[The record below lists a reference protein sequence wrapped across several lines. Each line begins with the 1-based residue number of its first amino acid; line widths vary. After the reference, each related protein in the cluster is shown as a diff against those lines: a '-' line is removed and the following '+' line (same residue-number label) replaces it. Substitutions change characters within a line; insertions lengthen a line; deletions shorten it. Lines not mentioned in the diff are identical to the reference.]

1 MLRATSTP
9 RWLWIGNSNTKPY
22 VTTFDNEFRKF
33 KLCTKVEHYKGEIEA
48 APDNCNHLTFSGI
61 DTIVA
66 DLGKNK
72 TAEELEV
79 ELDKIFTTLESY
91 RLQGMKIIV
100 EPLLP
105 WKRHPDDLRRAAV
118 SAFKSIKNKYPGIL
132 IPPKPDFIKFTADAV
147 HLTDRAGAK
156 LYKLMYE
163 LSVDFFEQTDDNY
176 QSAMDT
182 DGESETSTLAD
193 DEIEIVGSENVTQKN
208 PTPGQSKVNSK
219 KQDGSKPNIPANPGK
234 RKRPNPPKRSNP
246 CMIDIEDEDIDVD
259 NVFSL
264 THPDFKKLVK
274 DFATLKSQVIKRWSV
289 DLLVSAATKE
299 DLDKTENEKNM
310 NKIVF
315 SGVEIHDLWA
325 ADLTWAIRLEKI
337 KTALMD
343 FIKLIDSEGSYD
355 LGYIRHL
362 NYKLKGTRQILEV
375 TMGSESQA
383 KALRKA
389 YGAKVKSWREN
400 KDFPDAVKGMS
411 MGPSLTLATRVRIA
425 ILHALAK
432 EIKSAL
438 EDTDAWVIQHVARP
452 VLKIETTQNDET
464 KILTMGF
471 AQAIAYYKQELPHS
485 NLSSQDLYDAYATI
499 GNRFGL
505 ELNHYF
511 VILDPATAR
520 NFAMKRKPRAN
531 KNQKNSNRT

>member
-1 MLRATSTP
+1 MLRASTP
-9 RWLWIGNSNTKPY
+9 SRWLWIGNSNTKPY
-22 VTTFDNEFRKF
+22 VTAFDNEFRKF
-33 KLCTKVEHYKGEIEA
+33 KLCTKIEHYKGEIES
-48 APDNCNHLTFSGI
+48 APDNCENLTFSGI
-61 DTIVA
+61 DTIIS

-72 TAEELEV
+72 TAEELES
-79 ELDKIFTTLESY
+79 ELDKIFSTLESY

-105 WKRHPDDLRRAAV
+105 WKRHPEATRRAAT
-118 SAFKSIKNKYPGIL
+118 SAFKTLKNKYPGIL
-132 IPPKPDFIKFTADAV
+132 IPPKPDFIKFTADSV

-163 LSVDFFEQTDDNY
+163 LSVDFFEQKEDNY
-176 QSAMDT
+176 QSGMDT

-193 DEIEIVGSENVTQKN
+193 EEIEIVGSENVTQKN
-208 PTPGQSKVNSK
+208 PIPGH
-219 KQDGSKPNIPANPGK
+219 SKPNKQSGPKPSIPANPGK
-234 RKRPNPPKRSNP
+234 RKRPNISPRGNP
-246 CMIDIEDEDIDVD
+246 RTININDEDNDEG
-259 NVFSL
+259 NFFSL
-264 THPDFKKLVK
+264 THPDFRKLVK
-274 DFATLKSQVIKRWSV
+274 DFASLKSQVIKRWSV

-343 FIKLIDSEGSYD
+343 FIKIIDSDGTYD
-355 LGYIRHL
+355 LGFIRHL
-362 NYKLKGTRQILEV
+362 NFKLKGTRQILEV
-375 TMGSESQA
+375 TMGSEAQA
-383 KALRKA
+383 KTLRKA
-389 YGAKVKSWREN
+389 YGAKVKTWREN

-432 EIKSAL
+432 EMKSAL

-452 VLKIETTQNDET
+452 VLKLETTQNDDT
-464 KILTMGF
+464 KTILTMGF

-485 NLSSQDLYDAYATI
+485 NLSSQDLYDAYAII

-505 ELNHYF
+505 DLNHHF
-511 VILDPATAR
+511 VILDPDTAR

-531 KNQKNSNRT
+531 KNQKNFNRA